1 VPPRKETPQPA
12 YTPAVDRTT
21 LVEGPAHIICPD
33 GTTYL
38 WADGSVAVDLVT
50 DFNPIS
56 AAGFGNLDEAR
67 RADERIEASFP
78 LAGNMPAAA
87 LTYLFS
93 TLGTAQLNTSVHGA
107 SDAAWKVHALDG
119 TLITIKSGA
128 IHELPT
134 LRMGAANR
142 RWDGNAKIVG
152 VIGKNMARTDA
163 GALYTR
169 ATAQAFS
176 AVPTL
181 AEFVNLPVKATW
193 GENEIATV
201 DGWKVSI
208 RLGLSPR
215 RDPNVGTFDY
225 RLTSIAVEAR
235 ARPLNLDD
243 SLLAT
248 AYVVGA
254 STRIGASR
262 TGANLLLVEDN
273 PGLSV
278 TLNNAVLVS
287 NPVAF
292 GPDEPRLGE
301 LTWRA
306 RRDFTSGYGALFS
319 VTATPA

>member
-1 VPPRKETPQPA
+1 MSYEPK
-12 YTPAVDRTT
+12 VDRTT
-21 LVEGPAHIICPD
+21 LVEGPAHIILPD

-50 DFNPIS
+50 EFLPIA
-56 AAGFGNLDEAR
+56 AAGFGVLDEAR
-67 RADERIEASFP
+67 RADERIEATFP

-93 TLGTAQLNTSVHGA
+93 TLGTMALNTSVHGS

-119 TLITIKSGA
+119 TLLTIKSGA

-142 RWDGNAKIVG
+142 RWDGACKIVG
-152 VIGKNMARTDA
+152 VLGKNLARTDT

-169 ATAQAFS
+169 TTGQTFS
-176 AVPTL
+176 AVPSLT
-181 AEFVNLPVKATW
+181 EFVNLPVKATW
-193 GENEIATV
+193 GENEIATQ
-201 DGWKVSI
+201 DGWKVAI

-215 RDPNVGTFDY
+215 RDPNVGTIDY
-225 RLTSIAVEAR
+225 RLTSISVEAR

-243 SLLAT
+243 ALLST
-248 AYVVGA
+248 AYVVGS

-319 VTATPA
+319 IAATAA